1 MNAKTEHGNYNADD
15 FIEIDGQLK
24 ELTVTITLCEYRNLI
39 TERTRQ
45 ERELDGAY
53 TLLKDEIDRNGAL
66 CTENIEL
73 KAHVDELQSI
83 IEKQRAEINDLSFD
97 LRMKKS
103 ETRCAAVERN

>member
-1 MNAKTEHGNYNADD
+1 MNAKTEYGNYNADD

-53 TLLKDEIDRNGAL
+53 THLKDEIDRNGAL
-66 CTENIEL
+66 YTENI
-73 KAHVDELQSI
+73 H
-83 IEKQRAEINDLSFD
+83 
-97 LRMKKS
+97 
-103 ETRCAAVERN
+103 